1 MKIKNRKYILF
12 LNASSAD
19 NLMNYSDLDNY
30 IVMMT
35 YMQFLYPALFTNA
48 YMNADIFVEIIYM
61 SL

>member
-1 MKIKNRKYILF
+1 
-12 LNASSAD
+12 
-19 NLMNYSDLDNY
+19 MNYSDLDNY

-35 YMQFLYPALFTNA
+35 YMQFLYPDLFTNA